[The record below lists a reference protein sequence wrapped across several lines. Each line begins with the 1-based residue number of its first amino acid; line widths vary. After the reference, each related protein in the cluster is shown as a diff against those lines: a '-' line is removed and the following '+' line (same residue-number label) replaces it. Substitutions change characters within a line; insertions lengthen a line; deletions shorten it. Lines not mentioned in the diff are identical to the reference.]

1 MTLQIYGLLTGIEA
15 PVIETS
21 GKSLFNAALINSL
34 NNWFV

>member
-1 MTLQIYGLLTGIEA
+1 MTLRIYGLTGSEA
-15 PVIETS
+15 PVIENS